1 MKVSVHLSAG
11 QPMSVCLSAEK
22 MMSVCLSA
30 GVGPCNGAK
39 QWPDSCHPVR
49 TQER

>member
-11 QPMSVCLSAEK
+11 QL
-22 MMSVCLSA
+22 MSVCLSA

-39 QWPDSCHPVR
+39 QWPDSCQPLR